1 MVSILTGLI
10 AGLIATVVMTMFMM
24 TMGDDSPP
32 PTAALWAKYVGDE
45 GPESY
50 MKQGML
56 LHMLYGVGA
65 GVAFAVGATALALDV
80 GAGVIVGSVLWGLA
94 FGLVLMVGGMMFWM
108 RIVLAMEPDPKTM
121 GAFGFFHVVYGVVL
135 GAGIALLP
143 V

>member
-10 AGLIATVVMTMFMM
+10 AGLVATVAMTMFMM
-24 TMGDDSPP
+24 AMGDDSPP

-45 GPESY
+45 GPAAY
-50 MKQGML
+50 MKQGLL
-56 LHMLYGVGA
+56 LHLLYGVGA
-65 GVAFAVGATALALDV
+65 GAVFAVGATALALDV
-80 GAGVIVGSVLWGLA
+80 GAGVLVGSALWGLA
-94 FGLVLMVGGMMFWM
+94 FGLALMVGGMAFWM
-108 RIVLAMEPDPKTM
+108 RVVLAMEPDPKTM